1 MESPAPTV
9 TTLSS
14 SESLSQVLSD
24 SCERAFQK
32 TRELKTDATR
42 SHIVKRS
49 LWRVFA
55 EGEIR
60 ELREALKHAMLPIE
74 AVQAGQDYL
83 QALERTQSG
92 TSLRARAWK
101 QRLNQLRA
109 KKFTL

>member
-14 SESLSQVLSD
+14 SESLSQALSD

-32 TRELKTDATR
+32 TIELKKDATR

-49 LWRVFA
+49 LWRSFA
-55 EGEIR
+55 EDEMR
-60 ELREALKHAMLPIE
+60 ELREALRHAMLPID
-74 AVQAGQDYL
+74 AVKAGQEYL
-83 QALERTQSG
+83 HALERTQSG
-92 TSLRARAWK
+92 TALRARAWK

-109 KKFTL
+109 KRFTL